1 MGGDGKKLYRYPQQ
15 NQIDLIHL
23 IIRME
28 LKELELKNGLPLLFN
43 RTNMDTKP
51 RRNVGLFY
59 LIQLIYLSRINQKSI
74 DMKKLFLLLPFLL
87 LIGCSAPQKPPTTT
101 HPEKQPSFMLNG
113 KIKCEIYNETQFFS
127 RIVTFDF
134 VTEKDLKIIADTLKP
149 KNKIIYFN
157 IPELLGKGEEYAAL
171 VDGFP
176 AVYKDFSKEKMLA
189 KRSDNEKKEA
199 EYSRSVGVEDKEFA
213 NNAFVISK
221 EFVKQKLL
229 SPKSAD
235 FPFMDFKFSNVIDN
249 TIVIESYVDAKNSYG
264 TEIRHNYTI
273 KMKKIGSDWADSNS
287 WQVISLDF
295 N

>member
-1 MGGDGKKLYRYPQQ
+1 
-15 NQIDLIHL
+15 
-23 IIRME
+23 
-28 LKELELKNGLPLLFN
+28 
-43 RTNMDTKP
+43 
-51 RRNVGLFY
+51 
-59 LIQLIYLSRINQKSI
+59 
-74 DMKKLFLLLPFLL
+74 MKKLILFIIVITVLIYIGKYSQEESTKLNQDNQEIKEVKKTEFL
-87 LIGCSAPQKPPTTT
+87 
-101 HPEKQPSFMLNG
+101 LNG

-149 KNKIIYFN
+149 KNKIIYFH
-157 IPELLGKGEEYAAL
+157 IPELLGKGDEYASI

-176 AVYKDFSKEKMLA
+176 AVYKDFDKKKMLEKRDEKEKKA
-189 KRSDNEKKEA
+189 A
-199 EYSRSVGVEDKEFA
+199 EYARSVGVVDKEFA

-221 EFVKQKLL
+221 EFVTQKLI

-249 TIVIESYVDAKNSYG
+249 TIVIESYVDAKNAYG

-273 KMKKIGSDWADSNS
+273 KMKKIGSDWADSNN

>member
-1 MGGDGKKLYRYPQQ
+1 
-15 NQIDLIHL
+15 
-23 IIRME
+23 
-28 LKELELKNGLPLLFN
+28 
-43 RTNMDTKP
+43 
-51 RRNVGLFY
+51 
-59 LIQLIYLSRINQKSI
+59 
-74 DMKKLFLLLPFLL
+74 MKKLILFSIVIAV
-87 LIGCSAPQKPPTTT
+87 LIYIGKCSREENNKLNQQIKEVSKIKKT
-101 HPEKQPSFMLNG
+101 EFMLDG
-113 KIKCEIYNETQFFS
+113 KIKCELYNETEFFS
-127 RIVTFDF
+127 RIATFEF

-149 KNKIIYFN
+149 KNKIIYFH
-157 IPELLGKGEEYAAL
+157 IPELLGKGEEYASI

-176 AVYKDFSKEKMLA
+176 AVYKDFDKEKMLENRAA
-189 KRSDNEKKEA
+189 KDKKAA
-199 EYSRSVGVEDKEFA
+199 EYARSVGVEDREFA

-221 EFVKQKLL
+221 EFVTQKLL

-249 TIVIESYVDAKNSYG
+249 TIVIESYVDAKNAYG